1 MPKKDKYRQWLSD
14 VAAIRGWNAN
24 DMANDE
30 SYDYNLFYR
39 LQPKEAKAMLNKSSD
54 AHFTDIGKTVYH
66 PTFSNESYY
75 SGRRSIKNPIGII
88 GGSWN
93 QDGSKYTLSKSQI
106 DNNWNIKKT
115 IDYLSNYEPNGVAL
129 RIPNGNMPYV
139 NEAYFDKVLPQIVV
153 TAKTKKK

>member
-30 SYDYNLFYR
+30 TYDYNLFYR
-39 LQPKEAKAMLNKSSD
+39 LQPKEAKAILNKSSD
-54 AHFTDIGKTVYH
+54 AHFTDIGKTAYH

-106 DNNWNIKKT
+106 DNNWNIRNT
-115 IDYLSNYEPNGVAL
+115 IDYLSVAEPNGVAV
-129 RIPNGNMPYV
+129 RMPNGNMPYV
-139 NEAYFDKVLPQIVV
+139 NRAYFDKVLPQIIV
-153 TAKTKKK
+153 TPKIKKK